1 MSHGF
6 FKDCKCITSEE
17 YIRNVKDWEFLYNCY
32 FETDADFVIQ
42 THDDFFL
49 YRPHTID
56 LMVEYMAKHK
66 IHVAGP
72 ECCSVEAPIIDCWF
86 FIANLNEARKFV
98 ITKAEKI
105 EMRFRST
112 TEKFRKNEYTFTDA
126 YHYFDKDEYFHLLM
140 MEKGCRFHTLPRSY
154 EIPLEDIMVA
164 GKRLGIH
171 TRLGRFYNIKKEEKK
186 RIDKIFNAVVRR
198 NNEKYPNNS

>member
-1 MSHGF
+1 MSHSL
-6 FKDCKCITSEE
+6 FKDCKCITSKEF
-17 YIRNVKDWEFLYNCY
+17 IINVLDWEYLYNCY

-42 THDDFFL
+42 TDDDFFL

-56 LMVEYMAKHK
+56 LMVEYMHKHK

-72 ECCSVEAPIIDCWF
+72 ECCSVEAPIIDNWF
-86 FIANLNEARKFV
+86 FISNLNEIQKFMP
-98 ITKAEKI
+98 TKAEKL
-105 EMRFRST
+105 EMRFRTT
-112 TEKFRKNEYTFTDA
+112 TEKFKKKYIFTDS
-126 YHYFDKDEYFHLLM
+126 YHIFDKDEYFHLLM
-140 MEKGCRFHTLPRSY
+140 MEKGCKFHTMPRSY
-154 EIPLEDIMVA
+154 EIPLEDVMVN

-171 TRLGRFYNIKKEEKK
+171 TRHGRFYNIKKEEKK